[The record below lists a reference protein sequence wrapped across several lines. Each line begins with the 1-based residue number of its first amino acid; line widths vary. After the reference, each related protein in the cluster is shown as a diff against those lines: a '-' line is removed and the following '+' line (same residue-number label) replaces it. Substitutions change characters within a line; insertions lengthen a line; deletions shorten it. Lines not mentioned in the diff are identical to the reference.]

1 MQTITIRSDKPMV
14 IIPIEEYENM
24 KETIELL
31 SINPNLR
38 LELTEEGKKIEEGDY
53 ITYEDFKEKYKIR
66 DR

>member
-1 MQTITIRSDKPMV
+1 MQTITIRSDKPMI
-14 IIPIEEYENM
+14 IIPIEEYEDM

>member
-14 IIPIEEYENM
+14 IIPIEEYEDM

-66 DR
+66 NR

>member
-14 IIPIEEYENM
+14 IIPIEEYEDM

-53 ITYEDFKEKYKIR
+53 ITYEDFKEKYKIGNR
-66 DR
+66 

>member
-14 IIPIEEYENM
+14 IIPIEEYEDM

-38 LELTEEGKKIEEGDY
+38 LELTEEGKKIEEGNY

>member
-14 IIPIEEYENM
+14 IIPIEEYEDM

-31 SINPNLR
+31 STNPNLR